1 MSSKLHHSAGHKRF
15 EVVIGDTVHRV
26 TIRRLPLRPLD
37 NDSRYRV
44 RITTAI
50 LNGRTLTDAH
60 RDMDISKA
68 YRVFE
73 QNKARL
79 ADMIG

>member
-1 MSSKLHHSAGHKRF
+1 MSSKLHHSAGHKNF
-15 EVVIGDTVHRV
+15 QIAIGDTVHKV
-26 TIRRLPLRPLD
+26 TIRRLPLRPMD

-44 RITTAI
+44 RLTTAT
-50 LNGRTLTDAH
+50 LDGRIITDSH

-79 ADMIG
+79 ADMVA